1 MNIKH
6 YSKDDLDNIL
16 SVKGNSLY
24 SDAFKRLL
32 KNKASL
38 TSLIILSLITLL
50 SVFGPY
56 FLQYDFYETDWNSI
70 YLPPSLEN
78 GHYFGTDGN
87 GRDLLVRILY
97 GGRLSL
103 SIGIIATLVSVIIG
117 VTYGTIA
124 GYFAGKLDTIMMRIV
139 EILYAMPYLI
149 FVIILMVVFGR
160 NIYLLFLAIGAV
172 EWLTM
177 ARIVRGQV
185 IGLKNQEFVMAAR
198 AMGVSNL
205 SMFRKHLLPN
215 ILGPIAVYATLTIPQ
230 VMLLEGFLSFLGLG
244 IQPPMSSW
252 GTLIK
257 DGVESMEEYSW
268 LLIYPGI
275 TFTITLFALNFFGD
289 GLRDAL
295 DPKTSDN

>member
-1 MNIKH
+1 MNTKH

-24 SDAFKRLL
+24 SNALKRLL
-32 KNKASL
+32 RNKASL
-38 TSLIILSLITLL
+38 ISLIILSLITLL
-50 SVFGPY
+50 SFFGPY
-56 FLQYDFYETDWNSI
+56 LLQYDFYETDWNSI
-70 YLPPSLEN
+70 YLPPNIEN

-103 SIGIIATLVSVIIG
+103 SIGIIATLVSVSIG

-124 GYFAGKLDTIMMRIV
+124 GYIGGKVDTIMMRIV

-160 NIYLLFLAIGAV
+160 NIYLLFIAIGAV

-177 ARIVRGQV
+177 ARIVRGQTISIKEKEFIEASKSLGQSSLLIIIKHIIPNLAGTIIVYITLMVPSV
-185 IGLKNQEFVMAAR
+185 I
-198 AMGVSNL
+198 
-205 SMFRKHLLPN
+205 
-215 ILGPIAVYATLTIPQ
+215 IL
-230 VMLLEGFLSFLGLG
+230 ESFLSFLGLG
-244 IQPPMSSW
+244 VQEPLTSW
-252 GTLIK
+252 GVLISE
-257 DGVESMEEYSW
+257 GAREMETAWW
-268 LLIYPGI
+268 LLIIPGL
-275 TFTITLFALNFFGD
+275 FMVLTLASLNFIGD

-295 DPKTSDN
+295 DPKEY

>member
-1 MNIKH
+1 MSN
-6 YSKDDLDNIL
+6 
-16 SVKGNSLY
+16 NSSLW
-24 SDAFKRLL
+24 SDALRRLL
-32 KNKASL
+32 KNRAAVGGAVIL
-38 TSLIILSLITLL
+38 FVLILFAILAPWIAPYPYAYQNLSLGA
-50 SVFGPY
+50 S
-56 FLQYDFYETDWNSI
+56 
-70 YLPPSLEN
+70 PPSAEHLL
-78 GHYFGTDGN
+78 GTDVL
-87 GRDLLVRILY
+87 GRDLFSRILY
-97 GGRLSL
+97 GARISL
-103 SIGIIATLVSVIIG
+103 LVGFVATTVALVIG
-117 VTYGTIA
+117 VSWGLVA
-124 GYFAGKLDTIMMRIV
+124 GYYGGKVDSIMMRIV
-139 EILYAMPYLI
+139 DVLYGIPFIIFIIL
-149 FVIILMVVFGR
+149 LMVVFGR
-160 NIYLLFLAIGAV
+160 NLWLLFIAIGAV

-185 IGLKNQEFVMAAR
+185 LSLKNQEFVLAAQ
-198 AMGVSNL
+198 AMGVSSL
-205 SMFRKHLLPN
+205 TMFKRHLLPN

-230 VMLLEGFLSFLGLG
+230 VMLLESFLSFLGLG